1 MKRNGENYMKKI
13 AEMIDED
20 ISSSIPDEESLKN
33 EIKISQEFNKRM
45 TDLFHEQ
52 KEKPKRNYYRQAGM
66 VAAAMLLLVIA
77 LPVTLN
83 LINQHKVRTLQYSDI
98 IMVQKPT
105 FTPDG
110 FRFKDT
116 DLTDDHF
123 RETYASFSDPEIKF
137 TYKQEKIETS
147 SFDEKDLSKYKEVQ
161 KESFKGY
168 VFTSEKTTTVLWSD
182 DKYYFEV
189 TGTIDEETAIKIA
202 RSVK

>member
-1 MKRNGENYMKKI
+1 
-13 AEMIDED
+13 
-20 ISSSIPDEESLKN
+20 
-33 EIKISQEFNKRM
+33 
-45 TDLFHEQ
+45 
-52 KEKPKRNYYRQAGM
+52 
-66 VAAAMLLLVIA
+66 
-77 LPVTLN
+77 
-83 LINQHKVRTLQYSDI
+83 
-98 IMVQKPT
+98 MVQKPT

-168 VFTSEKTTTVLWSD
+168 VFASEKTTTVLWSD